1 MSSIGFSLRRIY
13 TNTRTNLSLSLSRFF
28 VAHDDAAVRLTR
40 ELSGT
45 VDQFNIYH
53 GGIIKVQSWNKWRLV
68 RSLFSSKWR
77 GTIEDL
83 EAFPFFPFFERCFVL
98 IVSSASSLICFFQA
112 KRKIIFTR
120 DETNS
125 PFLRV
130 QSFRLEK
137 HFQIRTL
144 KVLFS
149 PFFFLNF
156 QRDRRERERER
167 GEKLFEGCRGIL
179 RVRWTISDS
188 QLGAIQSGDIL
199 MRL

>member
-1 MSSIGFSLRRIY
+1 M
-13 TNTRTNLSLSLSRFF
+13 
-28 VAHDDAAVRLTR
+28 
-40 ELSGT
+40 
-45 VDQFNIYH
+45 
-53 GGIIKVQSWNKWRLV
+53 
-68 RSLFSSKWR
+68 RSLFSSKGEGLSR
-77 GTIEDL
+77 ISKHFLSSLFLKD
-83 EAFPFFPFFERCFVL
+83 VSSSL

-112 KRKIIFTR
+112 KRKIFTR

-125 PFLRV
+125 SFLRV

-167 GEKLFEGCRGIL
+167 EGKKLFEGCRGIL

>member
-1 MSSIGFSLRRIY
+1 M
-13 TNTRTNLSLSLSRFF
+13 
-28 VAHDDAAVRLTR
+28 
-40 ELSGT
+40 
-45 VDQFNIYH
+45 
-53 GGIIKVQSWNKWRLV
+53 
-68 RSLFSSKWR
+68 RSLFSSKGEGLSR
-77 GTIEDL
+77 ISKHFL
-83 EAFPFFPFFERCFVL
+83 SSLFLKNVSSSL

-137 HFQIRTL
+137 HFQIRTF

>member
-1 MSSIGFSLRRIY
+1 M
-13 TNTRTNLSLSLSRFF
+13 
-28 VAHDDAAVRLTR
+28 
-40 ELSGT
+40 
-45 VDQFNIYH
+45 
-53 GGIIKVQSWNKWRLV
+53 

-137 HFQIRTL
+137 HFQIRCTF

-156 QRDRRERERER
+156 QRDRREREREG